1 MNNELVTVNNNEI
14 TINQNFINEYKEFKK
29 LQLKMDL
36 AEKELK
42 EILKEK
48 MQEIGKTSIIKDG
61 IRVLYKE
68 GTTRTSIDS
77 TRLKNELPDIYEKY
91 SKTSDVSASISIS
104 VEL

>member
-1 MNNELVTVNNNEI
+1 MNNELVTINNNEI

-29 LQLKMDL
+29 LQLRMEL

-48 MQEIGKTSIIKDG
+48 MQELGKTSIIKDG
-61 IRVLYKE
+61 ISVIYKKA
-68 GTTRTSIDS
+68 TTRTSIDT
-77 TRLKNELPDIYEKY
+77 TRLKNELPEIYESY

>member
-48 MQEIGKTSIIKDG
+48 MQETGKTSIIKDG
-61 IRVLYKE
+61 ISVIYKK
-68 GTTRTSIDS
+68 GTTRTSID
-77 TRLKNELPDIYEKY
+77 TKRLKEELPEIYESY
-91 SKTSDVSASISIS
+91 SKTSDASASISIS

>member
-1 MNNELVTVNNNEI
+1 MNELVTIKNNEI
-14 TINQNFINEYKEFKK
+14 TINQNFIKEYKKFKK

-61 IRVLYKE
+61 ISVIYKK
-68 GTTRTSIDS
+68 GTTRTSID
-77 TRLKNELPDIYEKY
+77 TKRLKEKLPDIYEKY

>member
-77 TRLKNELPDIYEKY
+77 TRLKNELPDIYENY

>member
-1 MNNELVTVNNNEI
+1 
-14 TINQNFINEYKEFKK
+14 
-29 LQLKMDL
+29 
-36 AEKELK
+36 
-42 EILKEK
+42 

>member
-1 MNNELVTVNNNEI
+1 MELVTINNNEI
-14 TINQNFINEYKEFKK
+14 IINQNFINEYKEFKK
-29 LQLKMDL
+29 LQLKMEL

-61 IRVLYKE
+61 ISVIYKK

-77 TRLKNELPDIYEKY
+77 TRLKNELPDIYENY